1 MGASEREMS
10 TVLFTLFVIFQLFN
24 AFNSRELHDESIFKN
39 IAGNKP
45 MLAVFALTFAFQVII
60 TQFGGMFFDTV
71 PLTAAMWLKIVAVA
85 FTVVLASE
93 TAKTVRRGIAHIR
106 S

>member
-1 MGASEREMS
+1 MS

-24 AFNSRELHDESIFKN
+24 AFNSRELSNESIFKD
-39 IAGNKP
+39 IAGNKS

-71 PLTAAMWLKIVAVA
+71 PLSGAMWLKIVAVA

-93 TAKTVRRGIAHIR
+93 AAKIVRRGISLIIR
-106 S
+106 